1 MNYNIHHKINYKS
14 YHKDVKF
21 ETINNEI
28 QFDKFRE
35 CKKDYAINYS
45 IKLHN
50 KNEYYKMINSS
61 KCYCSDCSHNY
72 NKRCEHYDYEPNYL
86 KFIEPKNS
94 NLYLKN
100 NMIQFNKQKVRVKR
114 MINNTFNNNK
124 KNDFKRSFLINNELD
139 NEYYIKDFN
148 NSNEARH
155 WVINTLDLSKNWKIL

>member
-61 KCYCSDCSHNY
+61 KYYCSDCSHNY
-72 NKRCEHYDYEPNYL
+72 NKKSYHYDYEPNYL
-86 KFIEPKNS
+86 KFINPENS

-100 NMIQFNKQKVRVKR
+100 GMIQFNK
-114 MINNTFNNNK
+114 
-124 KNDFKRSFLINNELD
+124 
-139 NEYYIKDFN
+139 
-148 NSNEARH
+148 
-155 WVINTLDLSKNWKIL
+155 